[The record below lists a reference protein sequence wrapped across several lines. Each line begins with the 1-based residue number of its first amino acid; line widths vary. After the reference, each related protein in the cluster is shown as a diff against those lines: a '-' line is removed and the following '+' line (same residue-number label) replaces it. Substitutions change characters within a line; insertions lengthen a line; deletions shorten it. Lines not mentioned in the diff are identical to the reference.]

1 MSISGLVFR
10 INDYGMELDSF
21 LGAIYLPW
29 HTIATAVFIT
39 VAYKIY
45 RMRLDKWQSYYV
57 PWQVLGQRICQLTN
71 SVSP

>member
-1 MSISGLVFR
+1 MITSGLELQ
-10 INDYGMELDSF
+10 INDYGLEFDSF

-45 RMRLDKWQSYYV
+45 RMRLDKW
-57 PWQVLGQRICQLTN
+57 
-71 SVSP
+71 